1 MGTWLGERFR
11 HLARIA
17 IIRQASS
24 EFGVPLHLGKELFDF
39 IRNREAKKQAVAVA
53 VQPEVWGEA
62 QLRAPGKGAGDD
74 RSGVMGCVVEAKAV
88 AITETVVR
96 FSAPPSE
103 ALAAGG
109 AGLRRGGGGQDAAS
123 AYGVAELPGR
133 VGKVFFS
140 EKLKQQVESD
150 CRFGSLYRDWRL
162 ADIAIPARSNKRI
175 LWQVS

>member
-1 MGTWLGERFR
+1 MGTWLGGERFR

-62 QLRAPGKGAGDD
+62 QLRAPGKGPGDD

-88 AITETVVR
+88 AITETVVH
-96 FSAPPSE
+96 FSAPNE
-103 ALAAGG
+103 ALAAEG
-109 AGLRRGGGGQDAAS
+109 AGLRRGGGRQDAAS

-140 EKLKQQVESD
+140 EKLKQQAESD

-162 ADIAIPARSNKRI
+162 ADIAIPARSDKRI
-175 LWQVS
+175 L

>member
-96 FSAPPSE
+96 FSAPPQRSS
-103 ALAAGG
+103 GG
-109 AGLRRGGGGQDAAS
+109 RRCRASPGRRRPRCGFRLRRSRTPRARWQGFFQRKAQAAS
-123 AYGVAELPGR
+123 RERLPLRIVVSRLEIG
-133 VGKVFFS
+133 GYCNTCQ
-140 EKLKQQVESD
+140 KQ
-150 CRFGSLYRDWRL
+150 
-162 ADIAIPARSNKRI
+162 
-175 LWQVS
+175 